1 MKKICLFIPYMTGFG
16 GTETVITNLFAEYN
30 RSQSNTELSLVNIG
44 GFENGAWLEG
54 VKDKQII
61 WLSKNKWLR
70 KIQYA
75 LFLPLILYRQIK
87 SKKEVDVVIST
98 NPIMWFLLFW
108 IKKITHQNYRVMSWY
123 HYSLSSK
130 KVAHPLL
137 KSADGYLAISTGI
150 AEQIVATGISEDK
163 VKTIFNP
170 ILKKSLSI
178 PRTQTSDKCRFIYV
192 GRVMLDGQ
200 KNLRATFEA
209 LSRVHGDWQLDVIGN
224 GYSQEIKTF
233 LTELGIKSHV
243 KFTGFKEDV
252 WSGLT
257 AVDGLLLSS
266 KYEGLPM
273 VLNEAISVG
282 IPVLAFDC
290 PTGPADIV
298 NSQNGILVPTDNLTV
313 YVTELQKFIDR
324 HYDFN
329 QLTEIKDSIKKFYS
343 ENYFLTFMKS
353 IEN

>member
-1 MKKICLFIPYMTGFG
+1 MTGFG

-30 RSQSNTELSLVNIG
+30 RSQSDDEMSLVNIG
-44 GFENGAWLEG
+44 GFENGAWLED

-75 LFLPLILYRQIK
+75 LFLPLFLFRQIK
-87 SKKEVDVVIST
+87 SKEVNVVIST

-108 IKKITHQNYRVMSWY
+108 IKKITRKNYRVMSWY

-130 KVAHPLL
+130 KVANPLL

-170 ILKKSLSI
+170 ILKKSTSI
-178 PRTQTSDKCRFIYV
+178 PRTQANDKCRFIYV

-209 LSRVHGDWQLDVIGN
+209 LSKVHGDWQLDVIGN
-224 GYSQEIKTF
+224 GYSREIKTL
-233 LTELGIKSHV
+233 LTELGIKSRV
-243 KFTGFKEDV
+243 KFTGFKTDV
-252 WSGLT
+252 WSDLT

-298 NSQNGILVPTDNLTV
+298 NSQNGILVPTDNPAA

>member
-1 MKKICLFIPYMTGFG
+1 
-16 GTETVITNLFAEYN
+16 
-30 RSQSNTELSLVNIG
+30 
-44 GFENGAWLEG
+44 
-54 VKDKQII
+54 
-61 WLSKNKWLR
+61 
-70 KIQYA
+70 
-75 LFLPLILYRQIK
+75 
-87 SKKEVDVVIST
+87 
-98 NPIMWFLLFW
+98 
-108 IKKITHQNYRVMSWY
+108 MSWY

-130 KVAHPLL
+130 KVASPLL

-170 ILKKSLSI
+170 ILKKSTSI
-178 PRTQTSDKCRFIYV
+178 PRTQVNEKCRFIYV

-209 LSRVHGDWQLDVIGN
+209 LSKVHGDWRLDVIGN
-224 GYSQEIKTF
+224 GYSQEIKTL
-233 LTELGIKSHV
+233 LTELGIKSRV
-243 KFTGFKEDV
+243 KFAGFKTDV
-252 WSGLT
+252 WSDLT

-298 NSQNGILVPTDNLTV
+298 NSQNGILVPTDNPAV

-324 HYDFN
+324 YYDFN
-329 QLTEIKDSIKKFYS
+329 QLAEIKDSIKKFYS

>member
-16 GTETVITNLFAEYN
+16 GTETVITNLFTEYN
-30 RSQSNTELSLVNIG
+30 RSQSDATLSLVNIG
-44 GFENGAWLEG
+44 GFENGTWLEE
-54 VKDKQII
+54 VKDKKII

-87 SKKEVDVVIST
+87 SKEVDIVIST
-98 NPIMWFLLFW
+98 NPVMWFLLFW
-108 IKKITHQNYRVMSWY
+108 IKKITHQNYQVMSWY

-130 KVAHPLL
+130 NVAQPLL

-150 AEQIVATGISEDK
+150 AKQIVASGISEDK
-163 VKTIFNP
+163 VKTVFNP
-170 ILKKSLSI
+170 ILKKSTSI
-178 PRTQTSDKCRFIYV
+178 PRTQANEKCRFIYV

-209 LSRVHGDWQLDVIGN
+209 LSKVHGDWQLDVIGN
-224 GYSQEIKTF
+224 GYSLEMQTF
-233 LTELGIKSHV
+233 LTELGIKSNV
-243 KFTGFKEDV
+243 KFSGFKEDV
-252 WSGLT
+252 WSNLR
-257 AVDGLLLSS
+257 AVDGLVLSS
-266 KYEGLPM
+266 KYEGFPM
-273 VLNEAISVG
+273 VLNESISVG

-298 NSQNGILVPTDNLTV
+298 NSQNGILVPTDNQAAFV
-313 YVTELQKFIDR
+313 AELQKFIDR
-324 HYDFN
+324 RYDFTKLN
-329 QLTEIKDSIKKFYS
+329 KIKNSIEKFYS

-353 IEN
+353 LDN

>member
-1 MKKICLFIPYMTGFG
+1 
-16 GTETVITNLFAEYN
+16 
-30 RSQSNTELSLVNIG
+30 
-44 GFENGAWLEG
+44 
-54 VKDKQII
+54 
-61 WLSKNKWLR
+61 
-70 KIQYA
+70 
-75 LFLPLILYRQIK
+75 
-87 SKKEVDVVIST
+87 
-98 NPIMWFLLFW
+98 
-108 IKKITHQNYRVMSWY
+108 
-123 HYSLSSK
+123 
-130 KVAHPLL
+130 LL

-170 ILKKSLSI
+170 ILKKSTSI
-178 PRTQTSDKCRFIYV
+178 PRTQANDKCRFIYV

-209 LSRVHGDWQLDVIGN
+209 LSKVHGDWQLDVIGN
-224 GYSQEIKTF
+224 GYSREIKTL
-233 LTELGIKSHV
+233 LTELGIKSRV
-243 KFTGFKEDV
+243 KFTGFKTDV
-252 WSGLT
+252 WSDLT

-298 NSQNGILVPTDNLTV
+298 NSQNGILVPTDNPAA